1 MTIADYS
8 PSEITTAASA
18 LTATGIAPEFV
29 LTDESADVILAY
41 CQTVTTSAQ
50 WTAADVGVWKR
61 KQLRRLHGQTATY
74 NERVNQLYE
83 ELSHHCPTVASAQ
96 SWRSYLSVAESVP
109 YSMRVIGYGP
119 SVYIPLLSYPPQVQA
134 AFVQA
139 VIDGHH
145 TDFQRQLFQRNGNG
159 NGNSHTN
166 GHTNGHATYIAPTE
180 DDDDY
185 ESDVPFS
192 GSGYNYSP
200 QAQNAIREYESCNDD
215 LPTLSWQAVNDVRAL
230 RDYALEFGDE
240 QARELAGKLRWL

>member
-1 MTIADYS
+1 MTTTIADYH
-8 PSEITTAASA
+8 PTQIEQAAA
-18 LTATGIAPEFV
+18 IVTATGITPGV
-29 LTDESADVILAY
+29 ILTDDSADVILAY

-159 NGNSHTN
+159 
-166 GHTNGHATYIAPTE
+166 HATYIAPIE

-185 ESDVPFS
+185 EGDVPFS
-192 GSGYNYSP
+192 GSGYNYSRE
-200 QAQNAIREYESCNDD
+200 ADNAIREYESCNDD

-230 RDYALEFGDE
+230 RDYVLRFGDE
-240 QARELAGKLRWL
+240 RARELAGRLRWL

>member
-1 MTIADYS
+1 MTMTIADYP

-159 NGNSHTN
+159 HSN
-166 GHTNGHATYIAPTE
+166 GHSNGNGHATYIAPIE
-180 DDDDY
+180 DDD
-185 ESDVPFS
+185 DVPFS
-192 GSGYNYSP
+192 GSGYNYSRE
-200 QAQNAIREYESCNDD
+200 ADNAIREYESCDDD
-215 LPTLSWQAVNDVRAL
+215 LPTLSWDAVTTIRSL
-230 RDYALEFGDE
+230 RDSVIGGEWQRATLEAKAL
-240 QARELAGKLRWL
+240 LWL